1 MKENVEILGQSMET
15 IDQGLSKI
23 DQGGTTCSANYTKST
38 HCPKAIPKGIRD
50 TFVKPLD
57 NENSKNL
64 ELWKKA
70 LRPLPELVKKPVDLK
85 ELENVDSC
93 KGNEESLIKDFE
105 DRLKKIKDGQA
116 ALKKIVDG
124 GSGEGM
130 SDAYGRLHASTKKFK
145 EDFQKMANACKQE
158 AAGFFGGFI
167 STPASPHEG
176 FIKAFT
182 PDSKFP
188 NCAASVL
195 KGYQSV
201 AEKEKGA
208 LAKILSAAKKLESSF
223 SSNAKNLEEAIKLS
237 KERLKKCGSITKSTK
252 DAAVDEAAKKEA
264 EGKETAPPAKEE
276 AAPAKE
282 EAAPTKEEC
291 EKIATN
297 PYGNNYVPNSCYRA
311 HGTKQERANN
321 LAKLRNENP
330 EALERALITRD
341 TPESRALSKSLLDE
355 ADAYAK
361 SQKPPLPSPKVSA
374 RDTVCGESCVA
385 YLRAKS
391 AETSGMDAATV
402 NYLKSKA
409 SQTKRQKL
417 QDISL

>member
-1 MKENVEILGQSMET
+1 MQA
-15 IDQGLSKI
+15 IDNGLARI

-50 TFVKPLD
+50 SFVRPLD
-57 NENSKNL
+57 NENNKNL
-64 ELWKKA
+64 DLWRRM

-85 ELENVDSC
+85 ELEKVDSC

-105 DRLKKIKDGQA
+105 DRLKKINDGQA

-130 SDAYGRLHASTKKFK
+130 SDAYGRLHATTKKFK
-145 EDFQKMANACKQE
+145 ADFQKMANACKQE
-158 AAGFFGGFI
+158 AAGFFGGLI

-195 KGYQSV
+195 NGYRAI

-237 KERLKKCGSITKSTK
+237 KERLKNCGSITKSSK
-252 DAAVDEAAKKEA
+252 DSAEDETAKKEGD
-264 EGKETAPPAKEE
+264 GKESAPPVKEEVAPTKEE
-276 AAPAKE
+276 AAPS
-282 EAAPTKEEC
+282 KEEC

-321 LAKLRNENP
+321 LAKLRNEDP

-341 TPESRALSKSLLDE
+341 TPEARALSKSLLDE

-391 AETSGMDAATV
+391 AETSGMDAGTV
-402 NYLKSKA
+402 NYFKLRA
-409 SQTKRQKL
+409 SQTQKRKL

>member
-1 MKENVEILGQSMET
+1 MNAIE
-15 IDQGLSKI
+15 DGLKKI
-23 DQGGTTCSANYTKST
+23 DQKGNTCSANYEKST

-50 TFVKPLD
+50 SFVRPLD
-57 NENSKNL
+57 NENDKNRN
-64 ELWKKA
+64 LWKKVLA
-70 LRPLPELVKKPVDLK
+70 PLPALLKKPVNIDELK
-85 ELENVDSC
+85 KVDSC
-93 KGNEESLIKDFE
+93 SGNEEALIKDFE
-105 DRLKKIKDGQA
+105 DRLKKIKDGQS

-130 SDAYGRLHASTKKFK
+130 SDAYGRLHASTGKFK
-145 EDFQKMANACKQE
+145 SDFQKMANACKQE

-182 PDSKFP
+182 PDNKFP
-188 NCAASVL
+188 NCASTVL
-195 KGYQSV
+195 KGYMSI

-208 LAKILSAAKKLESSF
+208 LSKILSAAKKLESSF
-223 SSNAKNLEEAIKLS
+223 SSNVENLEEAIRLS
-237 KERLKKCGSITKSTK
+237 KERLKNCGSLTKSTK
-252 DAAVDEAAKKEA
+252 
-264 EGKETAPPAKEE
+264 EGKSEESEKQEPKESKEE
-276 AAPAKE
+276 KSANARGVDDETLNQK
-282 EAAPTKEEC
+282 PTQTPTAEEC

-311 HGTKQERANN
+311 HGTKKERANN

-330 EALERALITRD
+330 EALERALISRD
-341 TPESRALSKSLLDE
+341 TPESKALSKSLLDE
-355 ADAYAK
+355 ADAYAR

-391 AETSGMDAATV
+391 AETSGMDASTV
-402 NYLKSKA
+402 NYFKQRA
-409 SQTKRQKL
+409 AQTQRRKL
-417 QDISL
+417 QDISI